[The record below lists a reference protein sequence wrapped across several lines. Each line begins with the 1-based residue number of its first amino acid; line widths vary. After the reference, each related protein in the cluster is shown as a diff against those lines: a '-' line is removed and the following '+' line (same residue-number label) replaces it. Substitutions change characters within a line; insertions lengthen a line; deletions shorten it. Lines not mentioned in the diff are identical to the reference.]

1 MTCAATPASRSPA
14 SPAASRC
21 DSRILRSVAPK
32 RTWRDTASRPK
43 PAKSKQVPRS
53 PAMKSQL
60 KAKAKVSSGRGA
72 RKLAKPQERLQ
83 AVLDAIRATPGDDEL
98 RLVYADALEESG
110 ELERA
115 ELIRAHVTKTERAAA
130 LQVERDKVLA
140 AQLVRWRSDRGLVWH
155 VEARIED
162 WLAHGAQLFDTEPI
176 TSIVVHN
183 PRSEVVDEDFDHVD
197 LVAQLAKQSWL
208 AYVHALEVPPY
219 STLGEP
225 DVLVELLGSPHLRR
239 MTRLQ
244 VGHPLAGI
252 AAAKHCP
259 MPALRELFIHC
270 DGSTEGDDALRAFA
284 NRRDALARLELVGC
298 GMSVD
303 GIRTM
308 VEAGWRLEHL
318 ITAGTHYQLDDIGA
332 AGLTTI
338 ARAPALASL
347 GELRI
352 ESGGLDDGAL
362 EALANSPHLR
372 SLHTLGLGG
381 NQVITDACIAAL
393 AESPVLASVQELD
406 LTATAVTEQGVRA
419 LPKHLRIIAPH
430 LR

>member
-1 MTCAATPASRSPA
+1 MAA
-14 SPAASRC
+14 
-21 DSRILRSVAPK
+21 K

-43 PAKSKQVPRS
+43 PAKSRQVARS

-72 RKLAKPQERLQ
+72 AKLAKPQDRLH
-83 AVLDAIRATPGDDEL
+83 AVLDAIRVTPDDDEL

-115 ELIRAHVTKTERAAA
+115 ELIRAHVTKAERAAA

-140 AQLVRWRSDRGLVWH
+140 TQLVRWRSDRGLVWH
-155 VEARIED
+155 VEARIEE
-162 WLAHGAQLFDTEPI
+162 WLAHGPQLFETEPI
-176 TSIVVHN
+176 TSIVVRD
-183 PRSEVVDEDFDHVD
+183 PRNEIVDEDFDYVD

-208 AYVHALEVPPY
+208 GYVHALEVPPY

-225 DVLVELLGSPHLRR
+225 DVVVELLGSPHLRR
-239 MTRLQ
+239 MARLQ
-244 VGHPLAGI
+244 VGHPLAAI

-270 DGSTEGDDALRAFA
+270 EGSTEGDDALRAFA

-298 GMSVD
+298 GMSAD

-308 VEAGWRLEHL
+308 VDAGWRLEHL
-318 ITAGTHYQLDDIGA
+318 ITAGTHYQLDDIGL
-332 AGLTTI
+332 AGLASI

-352 ESGGLDDGAL
+352 ESAGLDDGAMQ
-362 EALANSPHLR
+362 ALAESPHLR

-381 NQVITDACIAAL
+381 NQGITDAGIAAL
-393 AESPVLASVQELD
+393 AKSPVLASVREID
-406 LTATAVTEQGVRA
+406 LTATAVTEHGVGA
-419 LPKHLRIIAPH
+419 LPRHLQVIAPH